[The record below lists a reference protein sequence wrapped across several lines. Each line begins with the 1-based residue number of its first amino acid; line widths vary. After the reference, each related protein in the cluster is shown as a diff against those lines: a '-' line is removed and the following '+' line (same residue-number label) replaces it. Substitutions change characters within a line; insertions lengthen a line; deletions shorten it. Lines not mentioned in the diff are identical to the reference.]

1 MYVVLLLLAVA
12 LVLAVA
18 AVALGRGDAMAPAS
32 ADRRPPALPSG
43 RPLIPSAL
51 EQVRLPVTVRGYR
64 MDEVDAVLDRVSTE
78 LAERD
83 ALIARLMARLDARR
97 PVGPADRSAPSVEGS

>member
-43 RPLIPSAL
+43 RPLIPSDL